1 MRTDPGLF
9 LSFDGPPRS
18 GRTYQA
24 DALAASLTTDGHD
37 VLRVSMPPDDV
48 PLARTTM
55 AWLDGRLA
63 QYRALVDAEIAPA
76 LAAGKVVILDG
87 GVTSMLIR
95 ARAVLGTNAPLG
107 LLYTRDVMAM
117 RPAPVDLEWIF
128 LDAREG
134 ERKAPG
140 FDCVAEW
147 KRGACC
153 HAPAS
158 AWPDATSA
166 GARRHATYLLRAKHA
181 DAAAVNFPTIVAHL
195 QSERLGA
202 AWAAVVAETREQRD
216 RAIVARRMA
225 QWAPDQPMPLYA
237 ALVPWAEYTE
247 AERVAL
253 VEAIPGH
260 KGAVETFAKVLR
272 ALGVAEVSDEVNA
285 VLATK
290 DAAEIAAEAERVA
303 REQAEAVDATDAP
316 TAVAG

>member
-1 MRTDPGLF
+1 MLTDHGILI
-9 LSFDGPPRS
+9 SFDGPPRS

-48 PLARTTM
+48 PLAKTTL

-76 LAAGKVVILDG
+76 LAAGRVVILDG
-87 GVTSMLIR
+87 GVTSLLIR
-95 ARAVLGTNAPLG
+95 ARAVLGANAPLG
-107 LLYTRDVMAM
+107 MLYVRDVLAM

-134 ERKAPG
+134 ERRAPG
-140 FDCVAEW
+140 FDVVDLW
-147 KRGACC
+147 KAGACC

-158 AWPDATSA
+158 AWPDATSC

-181 DAAAVNFPTIVAHL
+181 DAAMANFPTIVAHL
-195 QSERLGA
+195 QSERLGD
-202 AWAAVVAETREQRD
+202 AWAAVVAETREARD

-225 QWAPDQPMPLYA
+225 QWTHDQPMPLYG
-237 ALVPWAEYTE
+237 ALAPWAEYTD
-247 AERVAL
+247 AERLAL
-253 VEAIPGH
+253 VEAIPAH
-260 KGAVETFAKVLR
+260 RGAVAAFVRVLR
-272 ALGVAEVSDEVNA
+272 ALGVAEVSEAVNA
-285 VLATK
+285 VLAAK
-290 DAAEIAAEAERVA
+290 DAAEVVAEAERVA
-303 REQAEAVDATDAP
+303 REQAEAVDATEAP